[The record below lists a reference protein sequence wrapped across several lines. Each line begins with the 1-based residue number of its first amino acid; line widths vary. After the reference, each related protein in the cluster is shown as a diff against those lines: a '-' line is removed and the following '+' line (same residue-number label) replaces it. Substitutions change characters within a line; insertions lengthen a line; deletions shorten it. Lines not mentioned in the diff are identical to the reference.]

1 MAGNRTPPCAR
12 VCVYAVPY
20 RLLPEVNLRALV
32 FTLLVFLITIGLSA
46 YLYPGGTWFD
56 RASPGFS
63 FWGNFWCDLL
73 HERSFNKQP
82 NARSLWLARGAFWA
96 FALALFR
103 FWPLAAQLVV
113 GRELRRWIVALG
125 LCGALTL
132 LLVTMFSSHTDPLLH
147 GVFVVGSA
155 LLGVLAASVL
165 SLAIFARADALT
177 RLLSLGLIASTLVSL
192 GQYVSQGFG
201 ADAAEWLA
209 GAQKITTL
217 FLVAF
222 MLRCIF
228 LLRRATLGEGAR
240 QETP

>member
-1 MAGNRTPPCAR
+1 MSAGAPFVLCLPARPPR
-12 VCVYAVPY
+12 V
-20 RLLPEVNLRALV
+20 RAFSLS
-32 FTLLVFLITIGLSA
+32 LGVFLITIWLAA

-73 HERSFNKQP
+73 HERSFNHQP
-82 NARSLWLARGAFWA
+82 NTRSLWLARVAFWA

-103 FWPLAAQLVV
+103 FWPLAAQLV
-113 GRELRRWIVALG
+113 EAPSLRRWVVALG
-125 LCGALTL
+125 VCGALTL
-132 LLVTMFSSHTDPLLH
+132 LLVTMFSSRTEPALH

-155 LLGVLAASVL
+155 LLGVIAASVL
-165 SLAIFARADALT
+165 SLGMFAHADALT
-177 RLLSLGLIASTLVSL
+177 RALSLGLIASALLSL
-192 GQYVSQGFG
+192 AQYVSQGFG

-217 FLVAF
+217 FLLAF

-228 LLRRATLGEGAR
+228 LFKRRALGHGAQR
-240 QETP
+240 GEP